1 MGNTLQRHYSSKVGI
16 CQLKLYYAWFWLAVT
31 LHADQNHPEV
41 GRFKHENCKSI
52 VFKFN

>member
-1 MGNTLQRHYSSKVGI
+1 MGNTLQRHCSSKVGI

-31 LHADQNHPEV
+31 LHADQNYPEV